1 MYTDTYGI
9 YYAGD
14 GELRMLSNGVWKGR
28 LFRWWPRTRADSE
41 HMEIDFAPELRII
54 RDDGWV
60 SLELLLVN
68 NATMTVWV
76 EEAKVVLADLDA
88 NWQTAIPTGQ
98 ASHEIRQNVIAKE
111 MLAIS
116 LARAIYDAAG
126 RPQGTYSCLAYIEV
140 HYRFDDEWFS
150 KTLETY
156 RVEMGALSVRGL
168 HRLRWY
174 EKKARP
180 GDRPG

>member
-1 MYTDTYGI
+1 
-9 YYAGD
+9 
-14 GELRMLSNGVWKGR
+14 
-28 LFRWWPRTRADSE
+28 LFRLWRKTRAESE
-41 HMEIDFAPELRII
+41 YAESSFAPELRII
-54 RDDGWV
+54 RDDGWT

-76 EEAKVVLADLDA
+76 EEAKVVLTDLDA
-88 NWQTAIPTGQ
+88 NWQTSFPTGQ

-111 MLAIS
+111 MLSVS
-116 LARAIYDAAG
+116 LAGAIYDAAG
-126 RPQGTYSCLAYIEV
+126 RPQGRYSCLAYIDV
-140 HYRFDDEWFS
+140 HFRFDDDWFS

-156 RVEMGALSVRGL
+156 KVQMGALTVLGL

-180 GDRPG
+180 GNRPG